1 MIAKSKAEVARMIW
15 KTVPTVYKMIKKWE
29 VIVLEVKSNKKKL
42 DKVYILR
49 NEMLKFLISRLT

>member
-1 MIAKSKAEVARMIW
+1 MIATSKAEIARMIW

-49 NEMLKFLISRLT
+49 NEMLKFLAWNL